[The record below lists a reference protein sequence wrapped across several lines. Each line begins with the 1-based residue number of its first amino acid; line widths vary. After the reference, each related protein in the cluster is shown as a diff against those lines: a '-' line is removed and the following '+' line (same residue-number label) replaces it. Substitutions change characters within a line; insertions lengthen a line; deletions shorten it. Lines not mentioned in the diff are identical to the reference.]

1 MTQLNGKLIARLA
14 AAGALVYLSFAAAQ
28 PPTQG
33 PPGNRPP
40 TLEERVAALER
51 GLASVTTRFE
61 IRESAVPPSQ
71 QGAQSAVALD
81 SRVGNLERSIN
92 QLQQAIQSAQ
102 RAADFLMLWREMH
115 EVSPKTSVSSRAK
128 RGTFKAAGRSLASLA
143 MTPAGWSLNV

>member
-14 AAGALVYLSFAAAQ
+14 APGALVYLSFAAAQ

-33 PPGNRPP
+33 PPGNRPL

-71 QGAQSAVALD
+71 QGAQSAAVLD

-92 QLQQAIQSAQ
+92 QLQQEIQSVQRAADSAQ
-102 RAADFLMLWREMH
+102 RAAD
-115 EVSPKTSVSSRAK
+115 SASRD
-128 RGTFKAAGRSLASLA
+128 AGDARRTAQSAESLARDAQLRA
-143 MTPAGWSLNV
+143 R

>member
-1 MTQLNGKLIARLA
+1 MTQPNGKLIARLA

-61 IRESAVPPSQ
+61 IRESAVPASQ
-71 QGAQSAVALD
+71 QGAQSAAALD

-102 RAADFLMLWREMH
+102 RAADSAQRAAD
-115 EVSPKTSVSSRAK
+115 SASRD
-128 RGTFKAAGRSLASLA
+128 AGDARRTAQSAESLARDAQLRA
-143 MTPAGWSLNV
+143 R

>member
-71 QGAQSAVALD
+71 QGAQSAAALD

-92 QLQQAIQSAQ
+92 QLQQAIQSVQ
-102 RAADFLMLWREMH
+102 RAAD
-115 EVSPKTSVSSRAK
+115 SASRD
-128 RGTFKAAGRSLASLA
+128 AGDARRTAQSAESLARDAQLRA
-143 MTPAGWSLNV
+143 R

>member
-92 QLQQAIQSAQ
+92 QLQQAIQSVQRAADSAQ
-102 RAADFLMLWREMH
+102 RAADSASTKVPRRRLEKGKLKNTHFTQIF
-115 EVSPKTSVSSRAK
+115 KTAP
-128 RGTFKAAGRSLASLA
+128 GASYI
-143 MTPAGWSLNV
+143 WC